1 MKRVVFLQML
11 EEGTKRKAGP
21 FLPAACGSTHQGES
35 RVTVHSRE
43 SNGWQPCMHSH
54 NFVEPHPLAIK
65 AIHSKRPRGVSK
77 NPPTVNISCVQGVV

>member
-43 SNGWQPCMHSH
+43 SNGWRAMHAFS
-54 NFVEPHPLAIK
+54 
-65 AIHSKRPRGVSK
+65 
-77 NPPTVNISCVQGVV
+77 